1 MFEDFYMPEFD
12 AEYMNSPA
20 FRRAIAAAAEEPIV
34 PPPPPAPPPPPVYR
48 PAVQSV
54 EPLPVYRPAVQSV
67 EPLPVYRPAVQS
79 VEPLPVA
86 GIGSAAVAAPA
97 AAPSAIEAPA
107 PLTYEEREARRIAAN
122 TSPEG
127 SFLTAPTDNMGKA
140 TGYDIAGQKPNAF
153 EYWGGPVRVRSGDK
167 ILFSGEGE
175 EGAVAA
181 ARFAQN
187 LSDTKGKNASWVI
200 EQGERTINPDGS
212 VGPTRWISGPSDTK
226 EGMGTLGSLAAFVLP
241 IAAAIVA
248 GPMGIAAKIA
258 MATAAGAVG
267 GVLSGNDP
275 LKSAII
281 AGVSAGIMDASKA
294 DQIISGALNK
304 VLGPVATE
312 ATKEAVKKTGE
323 NLGKEILVKG
333 VSKTVQAAANA
344 AASALVSEATKA
356 VLSGVTGSQ
365 PPPAQ
370 PPAEAP
376 PAAIVTGARP
386 EAVTGAN
393 AVAGIGSGA
402 AADAVAGDAR
412 ADTLEE
418 EEAPIVVTG
427 SKAPPLSALDV
438 TNAIG
443 GIIPSLIPDTIPGA
457 GTYNPTENV
466 IINTATPEPTAPDV
480 TSGIGGAIPG
490 LIPGAAV
497 YDPVG
502 DVIIN
507 TATPEPTSPEQPGS
521 IPVTPLFVPSR
532 ITEGFTGAREGAT
545 EPEAPEE
552 RSLLDKAL
560 DVADV
565 ATAVLP
571 IAGGIV
577 GGGGGGGGT
586 IAPDTSGITFRPS
599 TLRPTLTG
607 GGSGGSGG
615 IGGISSYPYT
625 PQTYGRAGGDQ
636 EVEYLFFTRDPA
648 VEAPAV
654 VPASAPGR
662 KEGGEINDDMVK
674 HLLEYRKG
682 GGHHGPGQ
690 VKGIGSGQEDKI
702 PAWLSDGEYVWSA
715 QDVADLGDGST
726 DEGVRRLDKMR
737 QMVRQ
742 QAGRKDVKK
751 IAKPQKGIDRMLK
764 AVGGLA

>member
-34 PPPPPAPPPPPVYR
+34 PPPPPPPPPPVYR

-54 EPLPVYRPAVQSV
+54 EPM
-67 EPLPVYRPAVQS
+67 
-79 VEPLPVA
+79 PVA

-97 AAPSAIEAPA
+97 AAPSAIEAAAAMTP
-107 PLTYEEREARRIAAN
+107 EERAARRIAAN

-212 VGPTRWISGPSDTK
+212 EGPLRWISGPSDTK
-226 EGMGTLGSLAAFVLP
+226 EGMGTLGSLAGFLLP
-241 IAAAIVA
+241 IAAAIAA
-248 GPMGIAAKIA
+248 GPLGLAAQVAMGA
-258 MATAAGAVG
+258 AAGGVG
-267 GVLSGNDP
+267 AVLSGNDP
-275 LKSAII
+275 LKAALI
-281 AGVSAGIMDASKA
+281 AGASAGIMNVSGANTAISNM
-294 DQIISGALNK
+294 ISGIGAAPLTAAAEE
-304 VLGPVATE
+304 GIQQATE
-312 ATKEAVKKTGE
+312 QIVVNGASRA
-323 NLGKEILVKG
+323 
-333 VSKTVQAAANA
+333 VQAAANA
-344 AASALVSEATKA
+344 AGTTLLSEGLRSATSSSPMSGGEGSSSTAGDVNADA
-356 VLSGVTGSQ
+356 LSGAGVYDT
-365 PPPAQ
+365 
-370 PPAEAP
+370 AENVIINTATP
-376 PAAIVTGARP
+376 GVVSPVASGVA
-386 EAVTGAN
+386 
-393 AVAGIGSGA
+393 AGIGGA
-402 AADAVAGDAR
+402 IPGIESLIGSPEFQETVTDETGG
-412 ADTLEE
+412 
-418 EEAPIVVTG
+418 EAPIVVT
-427 SKAPPLSALDV
+427 APEVIAPDV
-438 TNAIG
+438 TSGIGGAIP
-443 GIIPSLIPDTIPGA
+443 GIIPGA
-457 GTYNPTENV
+457 AVYDPTENV
-466 IINTATPEPTAPDV
+466 IINTATPEPP
-480 TSGIGGAIPG
+480 AIPLVPIALPG
-490 LIPGAAV
+490 LQTT
-497 YDPVG
+497 PVSQPDLLA
-502 DVIIN
+502 DVN
-507 TATPEPTSPEQPGS
+507 PE
-521 IPVTPLFVPSR
+521 VPD
-532 ITEGFTGAREGAT
+532 
-545 EPEAPEE
+545 E
-552 RSLLDKAL
+552 RSILDTAL

-607 GGSGGSGG
+607 GGSGG
-615 IGGISSYPYT
+615 IGGAGLYPYT
-625 PQTYGRAGGDQ
+625 PQTYGRAGGNQ
-636 EVEYLFFTRDPA
+636 ETEYLFFTRDPA

>member
-12 AEYMNSPA
+12 AEYLNSPA
-20 FRRAIAAAAEEPIV
+20 FRRALAAAEPEIIA
-34 PPPPPAPPPPPVYR
+34 PPPPPPPPPPVYR

-54 EPLPVYRPAVQSV
+54 EPMPVS
-67 EPLPVYRPAVQS
+67 
-79 VEPLPVA
+79 
-86 GIGSAAVAAPA
+86 GIGSAAAAAPA
-97 AAPSAIEAPA
+97 ATPSVIEAAA
-107 PLTYEEREARRIAAN
+107 PMTPEERAARRIAAN

-127 SFLTAPTDNMGKA
+127 AFIAAPTDNRGSE
-140 TGYDIAGQKPNAF
+140 TGYDIAGQGRNVF

-212 VGPTRWISGPSDTK
+212 VGGTRWISGPSDTK

-258 MATAAGAVG
+258 MATAAGGIG

-294 DQIISGALNK
+294 DKIISGALNS
-304 VLGPVATE
+304 VLGPA
-312 ATKEAVKKTGE
+312 ATKGTEEAVKKVGE
-323 NLGKEILVKG
+323 NLGKDILVNG
-333 VSKTVQAAANA
+333 VSKTVQAAASA
-344 AASALVSEATKA
+344 AGAVLASEAKKA
-356 VLSGVTGSQ
+356 VLSGVAGSQ
-365 PPPAQ
+365 PSPAQ

-393 AVAGIGSGA
+393 IISGIGGGA
-402 AADAVAGDAR
+402 AADAVAGDAGT
-412 ADTLEE
+412 DTLQDEE
-418 EEAPIVVTG
+418 IVVTG
-427 SKAPPLSALDV
+427 PEAPPLSAQDV

-443 GIIPSLIPDTIPGA
+443 GIIPSLIPGA
-457 GTYNPTENV
+457 AVYDPTENV
-466 IINTATPEPTAPDV
+466 IVNTATPESS
-480 TSGIGGAIPG
+480 TSGIGSIVPG

-497 YDPVG
+497 YDPTEN
-502 DVIIN
+502 VIVN
-507 TATPEPTSPEQPGS
+507 TATPETTVPEEPGS
-521 IPVTPLFVPSR
+521 IPVIPTFIPSR
-532 ITEGFTGAREGAT
+532 TALGLTGVGDGAT
-545 EPEAPEE
+545 QPEE
-552 RSLLDKAL
+552 GGIGVRDILDA
-560 DVADV
+560 ANI
-565 ATAVLP
+565 ATTVVP
-571 IAGGIV
+571 VVGGVVAGGV
-577 GGGGGGGGT
+577 GRGGT
-586 IAPDTSGITFRPS
+586 IPPDTSGITFRPS
-599 TLRPTLTG
+599 PLRQTLTSG
-607 GGSGGSGG
+607 IGGGSGG
-615 IGGISSYPYT
+615 IGGTGALYPYT
-625 PQTYGRAGGDQ
+625 PTTYGRAGGDQ
-636 EVEYLFFTRDPA
+636 ETEFLFFTRDPVTGA
-648 VEAPAV
+648 AAAPAV
-654 VPASAPGR
+654 VPASAPGK
-662 KEGGEINDDMVK
+662 KEGGEIEDDMVK
-674 HLLEYRKG
+674 HLVEYHKN
-682 GGHHGPGQ
+682 GGHHGPGR
-690 VKGIGSGQEDKI
+690 VKGIGSGQDDKI

-751 IAKPQKGIDRMLK
+751 IAKPQKGIDKMLK